1 MPQLRIGHGCA
12 RPVLTP
18 VKSANS
24 FLSFILRNI
33 SLLLTE
39 FVKLPQG
46 LPPARFSGTG
56 NGEAQKPRQVPVDEV
71 VAAVVVIAFDLSSTS
86 RFLDTVPEG
95 GECFLFS

>member
-12 RPVLTP
+12 RSVLTP

-56 NGEAQKPRQVPVDEV
+56 KGEAQKPRQVPVDEV
-71 VAAVVVIAFDLSSTS
+71 VAAVVITFDLSSTS